1 MITPLQVVSA
11 ESKKRFTV
19 GTQSE
24 AVEFMV
30 WLLNRLH
37 VGLGGSRKGHKSII
51 HQCFQGEQA
60 SHFIA
65 HFFSRYPFKIALRF
79 LIALYSFVHF
89 LIALYIFVCLGLVEV
104 TSMTRHKIVISTSAT
119 TAHTSTHDDMEGSD
133 QEYGDGE
140 DDEYGKHTV
149 HDDGDGG
156 VRMEERWSTDTS
168 STPFMFLSLDIPPTP
183 LFKVC

>member
-1 MITPLQVVSA
+1 VVSA

-19 GTQSE
+19 GTQAE

-65 HFFSRYPFKIALRF
+65 HFFSRYPFKIALPSLRF
-79 LIALYSFVHF
+79 LIVLYNFV
-89 LIALYIFVCLGLVEV
+89 YLGLVEV

-140 DDEYGKHTV
+140 DDEHGKHTV